1 MRSFLLI
8 PCLPCL
14 EVITLNHSVDF
25 ETYVKLS
32 EEEEQQLRNEM
43 SEMQTKE
50 KEQVLE
56 LIISYEKKVL
66 EKGLKEGLQ

>member
-1 MRSFLLI
+1 M
-8 PCLPCL
+8 
-14 EVITLNHSVDF
+14 
-25 ETYVKLS
+25 KLS

>member
-8 PCLPCL
+8 PCLSRL

-32 EEEEQQLRNEM
+32 EEEEQQLRNEVN
-43 SEMQTKE
+43 EMETKE